1 MKPHDF
7 ILVASPDTRE
17 KPRTG
22 ELEQIDGATTHS
34 LLDTLDD
41 ITDQLLC

>member
-1 MKPHDF
+1 MKRYDF
-7 ILVASPDTRE
+7 ILVASSYTRE

-22 ELEQIDGATTHS
+22 ELEQIEGATTHS